1 MEKKLSSINPF
12 NNEVI
17 DNYRQHDLD
26 EIQSIINNSS
36 IAYNNWKRKSVEDR
50 IKILS
55 TVKDDLN
62 RNLDSYANLITL
74 EMGKPIIES
83 ILEIK
88 KCISLCEYYFLN
100 GAEFLKP
107 EVLDFESK
115 KSFLRF
121 DPIGIVFGI
130 MPWNFPFWQVFRFAI
145 PTLISG
151 NTVLLKHASN
161 VQGISILIDKI
172 FNKNSEN
179 DIFKSLII
187 DSKLVSNIISN
198 KNISAVSFTGS
209 EVAGSKVAECCGKN
223 IKKTVLELGGSDPF
237 IVLQDANLNKCIDGA
252 IMSRMINNGQSCI
265 AAKRFIVHEKVY
277 DEFVI
282 KLKKRLNKLIIGDP
296 RDTKTQVGPLA
307 NENILIDLDKQ
318 VQKSKKMGASV
329 IMGGSKLDRSGYF
342 YSPTIITNVLKDMPI
357 YKEET
362 FGPVFTIIKAQNIN
376 DIIKIAN
383 DSEYGLGGS
392 IWSENIEEASE
403 LSTKIETGCIFIN
416 GFTRS
421 DPKLP
426 FGGIKKSGYGKE
438 LSKYGIREF
447 VNMKTVV
454 ID

>member
-1 MEKKLSSINPF
+1 MGKKLSSINPF
-12 NNEVI
+12 NNEII
-17 DNYRQHDLD
+17 DNYRQHNLD
-26 EIQSIINNSS
+26 EIELIINNSS
-36 IAYNNWKRKSVEDR
+36 IAYNKWKRKKVEDR

-55 TVKDDLN
+55 SIKDDLSQ
-62 RNLDSYANLITL
+62 NLDSYANLITL

-88 KCISLCEYYFLN
+88 KCILLCEYYFLN
-100 GAEFLKP
+100 GVDFLKP
-107 EVLDFESK
+107 ETLDFESK

-121 DPIGIVFGI
+121 DPIGIIFGI

-145 PTLISG
+145 PSLISG

-161 VQGISILIDKI
+161 VQGVSILIDKI

-187 DSKLVSNIISN
+187 DSKLVSHIISN

-209 EVAGSKVAECCGKN
+209 EVAGSEVAECCGKN

-237 IVLQDANLNKCIDGA
+237 IVLQDADLNKCIDGA
-252 IMSRMINNGQSCI
+252 ISSRMINNGQSCI
-265 AAKRFIVHEKVY
+265 AAKRFIIHEKVH
-277 DEFVI
+277 DQFVL
-282 KLKKRLNKLIIGDP
+282 KLKKRLNRLIIGDP

-307 NENILIDLDKQ
+307 NKNILIDLDKQ
-318 VQKSKKMGASV
+318 IQKSKKMGASV
-329 IMGGSKLDRSGYF
+329 IVGGFKLNKPGYF

-362 FGPVFTIIKAQNIN
+362 FGPVFTIIKAQNID
-376 DIIKIAN
+376 DIIDIAN
-383 DSEYGLGGS
+383 DSDYGLGGS
-392 IWSENIEEASE
+392 IWSENIEEAYG
-403 LSTKIETGCIFIN
+403 LSAKVETGCIFIN